1 MGEKKAFVKCVDVDD
16 NEGNLSYWKRKVE
29 EYRAML
35 IPPYYPYREAL
46 DKVAELTGPPIH

>member
-46 DKVAELTGPPIH
+46 DKVAELTGE